1 MLSAI
6 ERDVDKDIADF
17 HPEDRNTFFSGS
29 HRGQKPLS
37 AGWFGDKPTHR
48 NLMGMTAAAL
58 RLSL

>member
-17 HPEDRNTFFSGS
+17 HPEDRNTFSGS

-48 NLMGMTAAAL
+48 NLKGMMAVEL
-58 RLSL
+58 RHSR